1 MTYASFPFSNRVPA
15 PKDEAREG
23 SDFIDLER
31 LVAMAKRQAKVVG
44 VGAAIGLLLGLV
56 YLQTTPPTFTAT
68 TRVLIDEGMNKMVDE
83 VSATPVNMQTDAA
96 ILSQIEIIKSARL
109 ASVIVDKQKLD
120 QNPAFMQPPQS
131 LLSRIA
137 GYGRGILQVF
147 RSRPDSASGG
157 VELTE
162 AERKAAADAARKEQ
176 AVMMLQANVMA
187 ERMGRSYVISIGYRS
202 TDPQLAAAITRS
214 YADAFVADQLD
225 ASFDA
230 TEKAAVWLQGRL
242 EELRTSSQ
250 AAALEV
256 EKFRAEN
263 GLAAARGETIAEQQ
277 LSDLNAQLILAQADT
292 AKAKARY
299 DQYRAIV
306 ESGPEAA
313 VSNSTLSAEEAGNP
327 LIAELKK
334 RYSSVS
340 KREQEISSGF
350 GPNHAQA
357 VALRKEQADLSNQI
371 LRELKQLSETYRNAF
386 EVAQSR
392 ETALRNSVSEATGQ
406 NSTANQAQVRLRE
419 LQQQATALSTLY
431 QTFLSRY
438 EEASQQRSFP
448 IAKVR
453 VISEAT
459 LPRSASSPR
468 TSLVLGFSLVL
479 GLMMGAGLGALN
491 EFNERFFRT
500 AEDVRERLG
509 LKFLGYLP
517 LLASGDDKKPLLQD
531 IKETS
536 PQRLSPAAERRA
548 RMRYAVESPAS
559 MFAETLRNTKI
570 AADVV
575 LQDVPSK
582 VIGVVSMLPGEGKS
596 TVAANLAGLLASNG
610 VKTLLID
617 GDLRNP
623 GLSRALGI
631 DAERGLVEAVVG
643 DQGWQSVARVD
654 RQSKLAIVPAVVR
667 GRFSHTS
674 ELLSSAGMRRFIDD
688 AKASFDYIVVDLP
701 PLGPVVDAK
710 AFSPLADGF
719 VLVAEWG
726 ATPRPLVRSILA
738 AEPQIAM
745 KTLGLVLNKVDLKRL
760 PKYGVYGGSEQFL
773 DRYSSYYID
782 KTGSSRPASVE
793 RTAPAQNVL
802 RRIRERVSAMAG
814 RVRSDA

>member
-1 MTYASFPFSNRVPA
+1 MNYASFPFSQRGPA
-15 PKDEAREG
+15 PKDDAREG

-44 VGAAIGLLLGLV
+44 IGAAVGLVLGLV
-56 YLQTTPPTFTAT
+56 YLQTTPPTYTAT
-68 TRVLIDEGMNKMVDE
+68 TRVLIDEGMNKIVDE

-120 QNPAFMQPPQS
+120 QNPAFMDPPRS

-137 GYGRGILQVF
+137 GYGRGILGIF
-147 RSRPDSASGG
+147 RSRPDTASGAA
-157 VELTE
+157 ETSE
-162 AERKAAADAARKEQ
+162 AQRKAAADALRKEQ
-176 AVMMLQANVMA
+176 AVAQLQANVMA

-202 TDPQLAAAITRS
+202 TDPQLAAAITKA

-242 EELRTSSQ
+242 DELRTSSQ

-263 GLAAARGETIAEQQ
+263 GLTAARGETIAEQQ

-306 ESGPEAA
+306 DSGPEAA
-313 VSNSTLSAEEAGNP
+313 VSNSTLSAEVAGNP
-327 LIAELKK
+327 VISELKK
-334 RYSSVS
+334 RYASVS
-340 KREQEISSGF
+340 KREQEIASGF
-350 GPNHAQA
+350 GPNHPQA
-357 VALRKEQADLSNQI
+357 AALRKEQTELANQI
-371 LRELKQLSETYRNAF
+371 FRELSQLAETFRNEF

-406 NSTANQAQVRLRE
+406 NSSANQAQVRLRE

-479 GLMMGAGLGALN
+479 GLMMGAAFGALN

-517 LLASGDDKKPLLQD
+517 LLGGDDRKPPRPDGKDAGSQ
-531 IKETS
+531 
-536 PQRLSPAAERRA
+536 PLSPAAERRA
-548 RMRYAVESPAS
+548 RMRAAVDAPAS
-559 MFAETLRNTKI
+559 MFAETLRSAKI
-570 AADVV
+570 ASDVV
-575 LQDVPSK
+575 LQDVPAK
-582 VIGVVSMLPGEGKS
+582 VIGVISMLPGEGKS
-596 TVAANLAGLLASNG
+596 TVAANFAGLLASNG

-674 ELLSSAGMRRFIDD
+674 ELLSSAAMRRFIDD
-688 AKASFDYIVVDLP
+688 AKGTFEYIVVDLP

-710 AFSPLADGF
+710 AFSPLVDGF
-719 VLVAEWG
+719 LLVAEWG
-726 ATPRPLVRSILA
+726 ATPRPLVRSILS
-738 AEPQIAM
+738 AEPQIAN
-745 KTLGLVLNKVDLKRL
+745 KVLGLVLNKVDLKRL
-760 PKYGVYGGSEQFL
+760 PKYGAYGGSEQFL
-773 DRYSSYYID
+773 DKYSSYYID
-782 KTGSSRPASVE
+782 KNGAQRPA
-793 RTAPAQNVL
+793 TAKAGVSAGVVQ
-802 RRIRERVSAMAG
+802 RIRERVAAMVS
-814 RVRSDA
+814 RERTDA

>member
-1 MTYASFPFSNRVPA
+1 MNYASFPFSNRLPA
-15 PKDEAREG
+15 SREDAREG

-31 LVAMAKRQAKVVG
+31 LLAMAKRQAKVVG
-44 VGAAIGLLLGLV
+44 VGAVIGLLLGLV
-56 YLQTTPPTFTAT
+56 YLQTTPPTYTAS

-109 ASVIVDKQKLD
+109 AAVVVDKQKLD
-120 QNPAFMQPPQS
+120 QNASFMQPPQS
-131 LLSRIA
+131 LLSTLV
-137 GYGRGILQVF
+137 GYVRGFLQVF
-147 RSRPDSASGG
+147 RSAPEIAGG
-157 VELTE
+157 AALSD
-162 AERKAAADAARKEQ
+162 AQRKAMADAARKEQ
-176 AVMMLQANVMA
+176 AVAMLQNNIMA
-187 ERMGRSYVISIGYRS
+187 ERSGRSYVISMAYRAH
-202 TDPQLAAAITRS
+202 DPQLAAAITKA

-250 AAALEV
+250 KAALEV

-292 AKAKARY
+292 AKARARY
-299 DQYRAIV
+299 EQYRTIV

-313 VSNSTLSAEEAGNP
+313 VGNSTLSAAEAGNP
-327 LIAELKK
+327 LISELKK
-334 RYSSVS
+334 RHSGVS
-340 KREQEISSGF
+340 KREQEISAGF
-350 GPNHAQA
+350 GPNHPQA
-357 VALRKEQADLSNQI
+357 VALRKEQTDLANQI
-371 LRELKQLSETYRNAF
+371 FRELSQLSETYRNEF

-406 NSTANQAQVRLRE
+406 NSSANQAQVRLRE

-459 LPRSASSPR
+459 MPRGPSSPR
-468 TSLVLGFSLVL
+468 TSMVFGLALVLGVVL
-479 GLMMGAGLGALN
+479 GAAFGALN

-509 LKFLGYLP
+509 VKFLGYLP
-517 LLASGDDKKPLLQD
+517 LIASNDDRKDPAKTANMGTPPPSRQAELAK
-531 IKETS
+531 
-536 PQRLSPAAERRA
+536 RRA
-548 RMRYAVESPAS
+548 RMRIAVDQPAS
-559 MFAETLRNTKI
+559 MFAETLRSTKI
-570 AADVV
+570 AGDVV
-575 LQDVPSK
+575 LQDIGSK
-582 VIGVVSMLPGEGKS
+582 VIGVISMLPGEGKS
-596 TVAANLAGLLASNG
+596 TVAANLAGLIASNG
-610 VKTLLID
+610 ARTLLID
-617 GDLRNP
+617 ADLRNP
-623 GLSRALGI
+623 GLSRSLGI
-631 DAERGLVEAVVG
+631 DAEQGLVEAVVN
-643 DQGWQSVARVD
+643 DQGWQSVVKVD
-654 RQSKLAIVPAVVR
+654 RQSKMAIVPAVVR

-688 AKASFDYIVVDLP
+688 AKATFDYIIVDLP

-710 AFSPLADGF
+710 AFAPLADGF

-726 ATPRPLVRSILA
+726 ATPRPLVRSGLG
-738 AEPQIAM
+738 AEPQIAS
-745 KTLGLVLNKVDLKRL
+745 KVLGLVLNKVDLKKL
-760 PKYGVYGGSEQFL
+760 PRYGAYGGSEQFL
-773 DRYSSYYID
+773 ERYSSYYID
-782 KTGSSRPASVE
+782 KNETKAKAKVAS
-793 RTAPAQNVL
+793 
-802 RRIRERVSAMAG
+802 
-814 RVRSDA
+814 

>member
-1 MTYASFPFSNRVPA
+1 MNYASFPFSNRLPA
-15 PKDEAREG
+15 SREDAREG

-31 LVAMAKRQAKVVG
+31 LLAMAKRQAKVVG
-44 VGAAIGLLLGLV
+44 VGAVIGLLLGLV
-56 YLQTTPPTFTAT
+56 YLQTTPPTFTAS

-109 ASVIVDKQKLD
+109 AAVVVDKQKLD
-120 QNPAFMQPPQS
+120 QNPNFMRPPQS
-131 LLSRIA
+131 LLSTLVGYARGFLQIFRSTPEIA
-137 GYGRGILQVF
+137 GR
-147 RSRPDSASGG
+147 AA
-157 VELTE
+157 LTD
-162 AERKAAADAARKEQ
+162 AQRKAMADAARKEQ
-176 AVMMLQANVMA
+176 AVAMLQANIEA
-187 ERMGRSYVISIGYRS
+187 ERSGRSYVISMAYRS
-202 TDPQLAAAITRS
+202 HDPQLATEITRA

-250 AAALEV
+250 KAALEV

-292 AKAKARY
+292 AKARARY
-299 DQYRAIV
+299 EQYRTIV

-313 VSNSTLSAEEAGNP
+313 VGNSTLSAAEAGNP
-327 LIAELKK
+327 LISELKK
-334 RYSSVS
+334 RYAGVS
-340 KREQEISSGF
+340 KREQEISAGF
-350 GPNHAQA
+350 GPNHPQA
-357 VALRKEQADLSNQI
+357 VALRKEQTDLANQI
-371 LRELKQLSETYRNAF
+371 FRELSQLSETYRNEF

-406 NSTANQAQVRLRE
+406 NSSANQAQVRLRE

-459 LPRSASSPR
+459 MPRGPSSPR
-468 TSLVLGFSLVL
+468 TSMVFGLALVLGVVL
-479 GLMMGAGLGALN
+479 GAAFGALN

-509 LKFLGYLP
+509 VKFLGYLP
-517 LLASGDDKKPLLQD
+517 L
-531 IKETS
+531 ITS
-536 PQRLSPAAERRA
+536 NEDRKDAGKTGNMGTPPPSRAAELVKRRA
-548 RMRYAVESPAS
+548 RMRIAVDSPAS
-559 MFAETLRNTKI
+559 MFAETLRSTKI
-570 AADVV
+570 AGDVV
-575 LQDVPSK
+575 LQDIGSK
-582 VIGVVSMLPGEGKS
+582 VIGVISMLPGEGKS
-596 TVAANLAGLLASNG
+596 TVAANLAGLIASNG
-610 VKTLLID
+610 AKTLLID
-617 GDLRNP
+617 ADLRNP
-623 GLSRALGI
+623 GLSRSLGI
-631 DAERGLVEAVVG
+631 DAEQGLVEAVVN
-643 DQGWQSVARVD
+643 DLGWQAVVKVD
-654 RQSKLAIVPAVVR
+654 RQSKMAIVPAVVR

-688 AKASFDYIVVDLP
+688 AKATFDYIIVDLP

-710 AFSPLADGF
+710 AFAPLADGF

-726 ATPRPLVRSILA
+726 ATPRPLVRSGLA
-738 AEPQIAM
+738 AEPQIAG
-745 KTLGLVLNKVDLKRL
+745 KILGLVLNKVDLKKL
-760 PKYGVYGGSEQFL
+760 PRYGAYGGSEQFL
-773 DRYSSYYID
+773 ERYSSYYID
-782 KTGSSRPASVE
+782 KGETKTKAKAKVAS
-793 RTAPAQNVL
+793 
-802 RRIRERVSAMAG
+802 
-814 RVRSDA
+814 